1 MQERDFSS
9 GENSGGGLWGEALFW
24 AEDWQRRGS
33 GRSLQLGWG
42 GAQYLWEQAASKWE
56 APQTVSWGP
65 VSSPEQGS
73 EGWASNT
80 GQRGSLQKPC
90 PMQGHRLV

>member
-1 MQERDFSS
+1 MGRGPLLGRGLTEEREWKEPAV
-9 GENSGGGLWGEALFW
+9 GV
-24 AEDWQRRGS
+24 
-33 GRSLQLGWG
+33 GWG

-56 APQTVSWGP
+56 APQTLSWGP
-65 VSSPEQGS
+65 VSSPEEGS

-80 GQRGSLQKPC
+80 GQRGSLRKPC